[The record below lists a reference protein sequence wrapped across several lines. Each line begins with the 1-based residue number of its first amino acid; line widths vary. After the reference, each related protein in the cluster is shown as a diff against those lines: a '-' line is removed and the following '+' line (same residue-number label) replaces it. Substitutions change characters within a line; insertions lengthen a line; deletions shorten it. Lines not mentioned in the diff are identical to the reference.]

1 MFAKGMSAMP
11 RASKKRSVP
20 FPFDLLVL
28 LVRPNDTP
36 EITCMFCQ
44 QEAEYRL
51 DHFMRDL
58 PRALDPQGS
67 GLLDIDAMWRE
78 GIHRQVEGDFTPTY
92 YQVVCLDCCIH
103 FAAIQLGRR
112 RPIQYLLTM
121 ASIARRQKGVDL
133 SLAILCTVDSWQ
145 DEGDLWAIN
154 APSIDAEAVM
164 QHVNNLGR
172 ETAKAEEPQPKEG
185 EEEWK
190 QRFQKRQ
197 RLLELRAEEI
207 KASESL
213 RLFLDTYKDLEQK
226 EQQQGRLPRLIRV
239 ITYALFGPWLDT
251 PEKEK
256 LYKLIEALNQQIE
269 GFQAEQ
275 QVLAKELR
283 AEPPQAQDGAKEE
296 EEKE

>member
-1 MFAKGMSAMP
+1 MP
-11 RASKKRSVP
+11 RATSKKRSIP
-20 FPFDLLVL
+20 FPFDLLTL
-28 LVRPNDTP
+28 LVRPNDTT
-36 EITCMFCQ
+36 EITCMFCGAA
-44 QEAEYRL
+44 AEYRL

-58 PRALDPQGS
+58 PRDLLDPQGS

-78 GIHRQVEGDFTPTY
+78 AIHKQVEGDFTPTY

-121 ASIARRQKGVDL
+121 ASIAKRQKSVDL
-133 SLAILCTVDSWQ
+133 SLAILCTVESFQ

-154 APSIDAEAVM
+154 APTTDAAAVM
-164 QHVNNLGR
+164 RHVNNLGR

-185 EEEWK
+185 EEEWQ

-207 KASESL
+207 KADESL
-213 RLFLDTYKDLEQK
+213 QLFLDTYKDLEQK
-226 EQQQGRLPRLIRV
+226 EQQQGRFSRLMRV
-239 ITYALFGPWLDT
+239 ITYAFFGPWLDI

-256 LYKLIEALNQQIE
+256 LYRLIETLHQQIKE
-269 GFQAEQ
+269 SQVEQ
-275 QVLAKELR
+275 QTLAQEL
-283 AEPPQAQDGAKEE
+283 QAAMQAT
-296 EEKE
+296 EKKSEL